1 MRSSNDTAP
10 MRGGSV
16 SGFPGSH
23 SKKGTMFILRPADG
37 LQGAQ
42 IQRGP
47 ECVHQGVSGCDS
59 HWDPYPGSGA
69 WPSAAQCGW
78 ASSNRLKAEL
88 TQRQKTEEFTPFFF
102 FFFFPACLLELAHV
116 TSPSPA
122 SRLGRMPSLLLQ
134 TSHLLSTMP
143 QALQSLWACGQQ
155 TMRLCSSV
163 AV

>member
-102 FFFFPACLLELAHV
+102 FFFFSLPACLSWH
-116 TSPSPA
+116 TSPHPLLPPGWDECRPCFCRLHTCSQLCHRLSRASGPA
-122 SRLGRMPSLLLQ
+122 DSRPCGFA
-134 TSHLLSTMP
+134 
-143 QALQSLWACGQQ
+143 AL
-155 TMRLCSSV
+155 
-163 AV
+163 